1 MRKVISRR
9 PEPEL
14 VVVQDSTISNTI
26 IVLILI
32 EGTIL
37 STIESSVPDRRIMDF
52 FYRIVYIRVFWKR
65 GQFLNNLYPL
75 L

>member
-26 IVLILI
+26 IVLLLI

-52 FYRIVYIRVFWKR
+52 FLSYRI
-65 GQFLNNLYPL
+65 YPSL
-75 L
+75 LEEGEIPQ

>member
-37 STIESSVPDRRIMDF
+37 STIEFSVPDRRIMDF

-65 GQFLNNLYPL
+65 GQFLNNLYTL